1 MEERIAL
8 IRQRWACRVCM
19 FTGKVSF
26 ATHVAYVADE
36 AYFKAILLR
45 VSRALSSGQQRPLET
60 ACEAANVMLLIRD
73 AIRKHPTS
81 GLAGFA
87 DWPEWQKFLR
97 AEDRGSKRLAGFH
110 RAARGVATRRTRV
123 HIKEVALRLE
133 EVALTGRTTTEIQD
147 ELREKYG
154 DAY

>member
-1 MEERIAL
+1 M
-8 IRQRWACRVCM
+8 
-19 FTGKVSF
+19 SF
-26 ATHVAYVADE
+26 
-36 AYFKAILLR
+36 
-45 VSRALSSGQQRPLET
+45 
-60 ACEAANVMLLIRD
+60 AANVMLLIRD

-110 RAARGVATRRTRV
+110 RAARGVATRRTRLQMTEAASRV
-123 HIKEVALRLE
+123 DEIT
-133 EVALTGRTTTEIQD
+133 LTGRTTIEIQD

-154 DAY
+154 DL